1 LKVKSHIF
9 FLADIIILFA
19 AFLACIR
26 IKAGN
31 YSVYL
36 PKYIEEFI
44 LFIAIWVTCSFFF
57 RKYSLHTL
65 NGNFSVFKTILISNL
80 FAFTIVASIMYVS
93 RIAYFSRTI
102 VLGTIGLASVA
113 ELILGSVYFAFIHA
127 PLSVDSNGRKNN
139 NFKNGLSLL
148 NGTLSKLKR
157 KRKENKNFIYKAREE
172 ALLLEISKEAYDF
185 IFSYAKIDSP
195 DTLILSSISRFNI
208 DTQLSPQFE
217 SVVNIQRI
225 NDIRFINKFFESAN
239 SKLPVGGLFIDF
251 VETKGLR
258 KQRILR
264 KYPPVFNYFFYTL
277 DFIIKRIFPKF
288 WLTKG
293 IYFILTRGE
302 NRVLTKAETYGRL
315 YSCGFAI
322 IDEKFIDNNLYFVA
336 RKVSEPLFPT
346 EPSYGPIVKLERIG
360 KNNKMIK
367 VYKLRT
373 MHPFA
378 EYIQEYVYKKD
389 GLAEG
394 GKFNNDFRVSTM
406 GKFFRALWLD
416 EFPSLINVAK
426 GELKLFGVRPLSK
439 HYFSLY
445 TPELQEKRTKYKP
458 GLVPPFYVDLPK
470 TLKEIMESEMKYLN
484 AYDKHPFI
492 TDFRYFFIAMF
503 NIIFRR
509 YRSK

>member
-1 LKVKSHIF
+1 
-9 FLADIIILFA
+9 
-19 AFLACIR
+19 
-26 IKAGN
+26 
-31 YSVYL
+31 
-36 PKYIEEFI
+36 
-44 LFIAIWVTCSFFF
+44 
-57 RKYSLHTL
+57 
-65 NGNFSVFKTILISNL
+65 
-80 FAFTIVASIMYVS
+80 MYVS

-127 PLSVDSNGRKNN
+127 PLNIDSNGRKNK
-139 NFKNGLSLL
+139 NFKNGLALL

-157 KRKENKNFIYKAREE
+157 KRKENKNFVYKAREE
-172 ALLLEISKEAYDF
+172 ALLLEISKQAYDF

-195 DTLILSSISRFNI
+195 DTLILSSTSRFNI

-217 SVVNIQRI
+217 SIVNIQRI

-239 SKLPVGGLFIDF
+239 AKLPLGGLFIDF

-258 KQRILR
+258 KQRILE
-264 KYPPVFNYFFYTL
+264 KYPPAFNYFFYTL
-277 DFIIKRIFPKF
+277 DYIIKRIFPKF

-322 IDEKFIDNNLYFVA
+322 IDEKFIDNHLYFVA
-336 RKVSEPLFPT
+336 RKVGEPLFPT

-360 KNNKMIK
+360 KNGKMIK

-378 EYIQEYVYKKD
+378 EYIQEYVYRKD

-416 EFPSLINVAK
+416 EFPSLINLIR
-426 GELKLFGVRPLSK
+426 GDLKLFGVRPLSK

-445 TPELQEKRTKYKP
+445 TPELQEKRIKYKP

-484 AYDKHPFI
+484 AYEKHPFI